1 MKIDEKTILR
11 FDELVKKGEFI
22 LQNAVFRPGSSGIRG
37 AIGRPD
43 RNIID
48 GASANQWKMNCL
60 QILDKVFGIENN
72 YYTEFKQNSDAL
84 SSLSGHSQ
92 LKKTLAFLKAA
103 KDDYENGYLFD
114 TRTLIEAEIFDD
126 LLEQSEH
133 LLSQG
138 YFQASAVIAGCVL
151 EDALRK
157 LCVKNNI
164 TLSAKPKMD
173 SMNSELAKVNVY
185 NLLKQKQITALADL
199 RNKAAHNQGGFT
211 KEDVEDMIR
220 NVRRFM
226 EDYFS

>member
-1 MKIDEKTILR
+1 MK
-11 FDELVKKGEFI
+11 FDESYIKRFEQLIDLGESFADDSFYEKNGQRKTLEKI
-22 LQNAVFRPGSSGIRG
+22 TVWIT
-37 AIGRPD
+37 
-43 RNIID
+43 
-48 GASANQWKMNCL
+48 NCL
-60 QILDKVFGIENN
+60 NALEKVTGRTGVHYEKFVSHYNKYEK
-72 YYTEFKQNSDAL
+72 F
-84 SSLSGHSQ
+84 SGDFDITYM
-92 LKKTLAFLKAA
+92 LGVIKAV

-157 LCVKNNI
+157 LCIKNSI
-164 TLSAKPKMD
+164 TLSAKPKME
-173 SMNSELAKVNVY
+173 SMNTELVKANVY
-185 NLLKQKQITALADL
+185 NLLKQKQITAFADI

-211 KEDVEDMIR
+211 KEDVEELIR